1 MVVTV
6 TVLLQVTERAK
17 LNLEVE
23 NVQLKEE
30 LSDLITQLNS
40 HKESNFKLKLVVE
53 ESFKKIKA
61 KTEDISNMQITVE
74 AETRTVAE
82 QLLRHQVAGRRL
94 MLLLLLIMLLLLLMP
109 DQDALAAFY

>member
-1 MVVTV
+1 M
-6 TVLLQVTERAK
+6 
-17 LNLEVE
+17 
-23 NVQLKEE
+23 QLKEE
-30 LSDLITQLNS
+30 LSDLIL

-53 ESFKKIKA
+53 ESIKKIEA
-61 KTEDISNMQITVE
+61 KNEDISNMQITVE